1 MGIEDAISVTY
12 DALMI
17 IIKIS
22 LPTLLITTAIGLV
35 ITLFQ
40 SVTHIQDATIQQNL
54 KIIGT
59 IVILFI
65 TAPAIFIA
73 LRDFTLVIFDRM
85 MHLP

>member
-35 ITLFQ
+35 VTLFQ

-54 KIIGT
+54 KMAAT
-59 IVILFI
+59 ITILFI
-65 TAPAIFIA
+65 TAPVIFMA
-73 LRDFTLVIFDRM
+73 LRDFTLLIFDRL